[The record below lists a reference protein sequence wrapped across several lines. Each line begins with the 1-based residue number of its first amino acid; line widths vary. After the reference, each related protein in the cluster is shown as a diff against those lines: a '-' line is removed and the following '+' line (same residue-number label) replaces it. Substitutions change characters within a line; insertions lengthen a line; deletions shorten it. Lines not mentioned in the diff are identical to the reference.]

1 MIHWDWAWKEPWI
14 IETELEN
21 GRQKERSPPETLTTV
36 WLPLN
41 STPTYIVQRVG
52 WCAFGHGVADAHA
65 DSHPRWAPFYA
76 CRVPGVFWLSQKIL
90 RSMVN
95 YPNQQR
101 SRKSLLWWYSG
112 ALRTTVLMCIVWYLY
127 LWSHYFDI
135 FNFHLIYLYISSKFI
150 FIQRHRIHL
159 TFLIIEIINL
169 VSIKS
174 ISYPFPY
181 HL

>member
-1 MIHWDWAWKEPWI
+1 MDYRDRAWEW
-14 IETELEN
+14 ETEREI
-21 GRQKERSPPETLTTV
+21 
-36 WLPLN
+36 
-41 STPTYIVQRVG
+41 STWNPHNCLSSSEFNPYLYRAEVG

-95 YPNQQR
+95 YPNQLR

-112 ALRTTVLMCIVWYLY
+112 ALRTTVLMSIVWYLY